1 MSASNNDDPAQI
13 PRTDPSERDESSRAV
28 KPRTQPGEMS
38 HVALAALAAAVV
50 VIAALV
56 LVSLSR
62 QLHQHPGA
70 VLAVVLGVPALTV
83 LALVIGKRRREHA

>member
-1 MSASNNDDPAQI
+1 MSASNQQDPAQF
-13 PRTDPSERDESSRAV
+13 PRTDQPERKESPPPA
-28 KPRTQPGEMS
+28 KARTGHGEMS

-62 QLHQHPGA
+62 QLHRHPGA
-70 VLAVVLGVPALTV
+70 VLAVVLGVPTLTV
-83 LALVIGKRRREHA
+83 LAIVIGKRRREHA

>member
-1 MSASNNDDPAQI
+1 MTVSKKHDPAQI
-13 PRTDPSERDESSRAV
+13 
-28 KPRTQPGEMS
+28 QHGEMS

-70 VLAVVLGVPALTV
+70 VLALVLGVPTLAV
-83 LALVIGKRRREHA
+83 LAIVIGKRRRAHA